1 MVESNNRRRLRTRTF
16 IEQKLIKSTASTRGE
31 VARLTTK
38 AARMNNLNG
47 KMAEVSLTAVISTL
61 RVRIPRGGHI
71 RKLKRKKPRK
81 TSFIDSIT
89 KSTTSNKVSSIKVPV
104 IKKKTRGTTKTAIST
119 SSRKQGSVKSPSQKS
134 TPSMNRKR
142 ILCSTS
148 STVATTSG
156 I

>member
-1 MVESNNRRRLRTRTF
+1 MAVSTNRRRLRIRTF

-47 KMAEVSLTAVISTL
+47 QMAEVSLTAVISTL
-61 RVRIPRGGHI
+61 RVRIPRGGHT

-89 KSTTSNKVSSIKVPV
+89 KSTTSNKVSSTKVPV
-104 IKKKTRGTTKTAIST
+104 MKKKTRGTTKTAT
-119 SSRKQGSVKSPSQKS
+119 SINSRKQGSVKSPSQKS

-148 STVATTSG
+148 SIVATTSG